1 MTDPRV
7 RNHLGV
13 SASSRRMLHYAC
25 SEGVPRRSFRVA
37 LIVGS
42 VLNLI
47 NQGDAL
53 LNAAPVNWLKLLL
66 TYVVPYAVS
75 TYGVVSYRMNA
86 DRTNNSQGS

>member
-1 MTDPRV
+1 MTGPRG
-7 RNHLGV
+7 RNHRGLPPSWG
-13 SASSRRMLHYAC
+13 RMVHYAC

>member
-1 MTDPRV
+1 MTGTRA
-7 RNHLGV
+7 RNQRGAPP
-13 SASSRRMLHYAC
+13 SWRRMVHYAC

-66 TYVVPYAVS
+66 TYVVPFAVS
-75 TYGVVSYRMNA
+75 TYGVVSYLMNA
-86 DRTNNSQGS
+86 DHTNNSQGS